1 MQNDQESTIIRPAR
15 LSVFFC
21 DSLSLP
27 MNSQTQTRITK
38 RKINQTMCTMTR
50 KPSIGLVKVRKTVKA
65 QRKTKTTR
73 PERRTVRF
81 ASKEEVAFR
90 HVTREELTKVWYSD
104 RDYDSFKLDCK
115 RTARDYAVAGGDVTR
130 LDPMKVCLRG
140 LEQNLTRASILTRK
154 MTITTSIRVVLGE
167 QKDQK
172 RMGEIARVVSEAA
185 RNRAITVA
193 SFDAKLAKL

>member
-1 MQNDQESTIIRPAR
+1 M
-15 LSVFFC
+15 
-21 DSLSLP
+21 
-27 MNSQTQTRITK
+27 
-38 RKINQTMCTMTR
+38 
-50 KPSIGLVKVRKTVKA
+50 
-65 QRKTKTTR
+65 
-73 PERRTVRF
+73 
-81 ASKEEVAFR
+81 
-90 HVTREELTKVWYSD
+90 WYSD

-140 LEQNLTRASILTRK
+140 LEQNLTRASIMTRM

-167 QKDQK
+167 QKDQQ